1 MKRNDEKPR
10 NFCWPIGKREGI
22 PANNSL
28 RIYLSKGTW
37 WLLISCLRNSEWFH
51 VTGWRLV
58 ENKFV
63 IGCNSNPN
71 ESLKS
76 LLDRRSRLTNIRIV
90 WREALNSFPVEHT
103 RVTWKER
110 RRKKKWSGADK
121 SLSARHLRPSRRVVT
136 NAVRPYIDSCSPGE
150 IVTIALLLLHVALTN
165 VKSISL

>member
-10 NFCWPIGKREGI
+10 NFCWPIGEREGI
-22 PANNSL
+22 SANNSL

-58 ENKFV
+58 ENQFV

-71 ESLKS
+71 ESP
-76 LLDRRSRLTNIRIV
+76 LDKHQNRVTV
-90 WREALNSFPVEHT
+90 DTLNSFPVEHT

-110 RRKKKWSGADK
+110 KKKKKSGVELTRVWA
-121 SLSARHLRPSRRVVT
+121 LTTWGQVVT
-136 NAVRPYIDSCSPGE
+136 NAVRPYIDPQ
-150 IVTIALLLLHVALTN
+150 VPPVKLLRLRYYYYM
-165 VKSISL
+165 

>member
-10 NFCWPIGKREGI
+10 NFCWPIGEREGI

-28 RIYLSKGTW
+28 RIYLSKDTW

-58 ENKFV
+58 ENQFV

-71 ESLKS
+71 ESPKS
-76 LLDRRSRLTNIRIV
+76 LLDRWSRWTNIRIM
-90 WREALNSFPVEHT
+90 WRETLNSFPVEHT

-110 RRKKKWSGADK
+110 KKKKKSGVELTRVWA
-121 SLSARHLRPSRRVVT
+121 LATWGQVVT
-136 NAVRPYIDSCSPGE
+136 NAVRPYIDPQ
-150 IVTIALLLLHVALTN
+150 VPPVKLLRLRYYYYM
-165 VKSISL
+165 